1 MPHVHVDPR
10 RVESLGPA
18 ERLIQTLLTHG
29 DHLVH
34 NRPGVVTAD
43 PTSPT
48 GARWI
53 PATVR
58 DGVVFALDR
67 RGRQSVERR
76 LGALDASGRVLD
88 GDRVVAEYRT
98 PGLNREA
105 ADWMYRQIA
114 AVWSLDNE
122 LAARWASWAFAQ
134 EHRDLK
140 VALAA
145 FMLVQSRAGEPV
157 REDGEVLFEDED
169 FRAVGEAMC
178 LRRAAGSDLSP
189 RLLLR
194 VGDLLRLPEVAKV
207 NRELGFGRS
216 ARAAPTG
223 RYDKAVTKWLRHR
236 EHNPRMLEGLVKA
249 GYRRTVMKLAR
260 RVGYKPLTPAFFETL
275 RWKQKQAE
283 DGRRSIAIG
292 VELAAADT
300 FAGLTEAEICERV
313 VVERPSFKR
322 IVGRLP
328 AEIGL
333 TRAIMAAAVE
343 AGCVSDAELV
353 ILTPTLEDL
362 GLLHAGPI
370 AERWLEAT
378 DRAENQRAAH
388 IAERVRSKATA
399 ERLEAAADQALAK
412 AVQAEQRGLRVYVA
426 VDKSGSMTGAI
437 ESAKRYLAQFLQ
449 GLSLDALHVC
459 VFDTTAREVTIRH
472 PSKRGVEHAFAG
484 FTAGG
489 GTRHAASF
497 SDVFVEHPPADDED
511 SIVIFVG
518 DQQEHGV
525 FVQAV
530 ERSGVRPVA
539 FGFIEVTGGWG
550 GDERA
555 VEKTAAEL
563 GIPCFRIEETTFD
576 DAYAVAR
583 TLRHLIASTPVGA
596 SSRHRVSMVETVLAT
611 PLLTKPIWA

>member
-1 MPHVHVDPR
+1 MPHAHVDPR

-48 GARWI
+48 GARWT

-58 DGVVFALDR
+58 DGVVFALGR
-67 RGRQSVERR
+67 RGRATVERR

-105 ADWMYRQIA
+105 AEWMYRQIA
-114 AVWSLDNE
+114 AVWRLDNE

-157 REDGEVLFEDED
+157 REDGEILFEDED

-178 LRRAAGSDLSP
+178 LRRMAGRDLSP

-194 VGDLLRLPEVAKV
+194 VGDLLRLPEVAAV

-223 RYDKAVTKWLRHR
+223 RYRKAVTKWLRHR
-236 EHNPRMLEGLVKA
+236 EHNPRMLQGLVKA

-275 RWKQKQAE
+275 RWKQKQAT

-300 FAGLTEAEICERV
+300 FAGLTEAEICARV
-313 VVERPSFKR
+313 VAERPSFKR
-322 IVGRLP
+322 IVGLLP

-333 TRAIMAAAVE
+333 TRAIVAAAVE

-378 DRAENQRAAH
+378 ERAENQRAAH
-388 IAERVRSKATA
+388 IATRVRSKATA
-399 ERLEAAADQALAK
+399 ERLEAAADEALAK
-412 AVQAEQRGLRVYVA
+412 AVQAEQKGLRVYVA

-449 GLSLDALHVC
+449 GFALDALHVC
-459 VFDTTAREVTIRH
+459 VFDTTAREVRIRH
-472 PSKRGVEHAFAG
+472 ASKRGVEHAFAG
-484 FTAGG
+484 FSAGG

-497 SDVFVEHPPADDED
+497 ADVFAAHPPADDED

-518 DQQEHGV
+518 DQQESGV
-525 FVQAV
+525 FVEAV

-539 FGFIEVTGGWG
+539 FGFLEVTGGWG
-550 GDERA
+550 GNERA
-555 VEKTAAEL
+555 VERTAAEL

-576 DAYAVAR
+576 DAYAVTR
-583 TLRHLIASTPVGA
+583 TLRHLIASTPVG
-596 SSRHRVSMVETVLAT
+596 VSTPNRITMVETVLST
-611 PLLTKPIWA
+611 PLLSKPVWA